1 MQALPQIRDRS
12 PRVDV
17 PDISAEKSIEIKL
30 GAA

>member
-12 PRVDV
+12 SRVNV